1 MDEQQYQYFLQ
12 RYANMSDEELS
23 YLIVSRSGSLAEE
36 AEHALRTVL
45 AGRNSD
51 SFNQE
56 LAATANDQEAQF
68 RHDEALAREATKN
81 AAHLRKTIHLF
92 FGALVVVSLLIGLAG
107 WDALGWPL
115 AGMGASVMAF
125 YELQR
130 LSSRFWRALFDP
142 NSS

>member
-68 RHDEALAREATKN
+68 RHDEALAVVSQHIVPVESKASDGRAMLGGRVWPME
-81 AAHLRKTIHLF
+81 
-92 FGALVVVSLLIGLAG
+92 VVVVHPGLQF
-107 WDALGWPL
+107 PCS
-115 AGMGASVMAF
+115 MV
-125 YELQR
+125 
-130 LSSRFWRALFDP
+130 
-142 NSS
+142 